1 MLSKAPKV
9 RNHLQQLHRTKYFHP
24 EFLKLFQLNSKT
36 ERSISSGRQATA
48 LTKEC
53 FQKRNA
59 ISCLSTIVLTCWIFT
74 CYNSESP
81 RRLLKILVF
90 KYIPKQLNQIS
101 QGKTQ
106 ASVNFTFTER
116 PSVQKTWK
124 ASVLLYSFFFNTLYF

>member
-1 MLSKAPKV
+1 MLSKALKV

-48 LTKEC
+48 LNKEG

-59 ISCLSTIVLTCWIFT
+59 ISRLSTNVLMCWIFT

-90 KYIPKQLNQIS
+90 KYIPNQLNQIS

-106 ASVNFTFTER
+106 ASVIFTYPPER

-124 ASVLLYSFFFNTLYF
+124 ASVLLYSFFNTLF